1 MANLKIDIYC
11 RDGSPLKITPPMI
24 YGRGVG
30 GAELSMMT
38 WAETMA
44 ARGHQVRVYNN
55 PDTAGD
61 YDDVSYLPQDD
72 FEPRYNR
79 DVLIVYRSPT
89 PDVKNIRSRV
99 KIHWSTDQYTMGNYA
114 TDIVPFVDKVICIS
128 PYHMADYQSRLVEAL
143 SSGKWPMENWSPDWE
158 VVKDNAVNA
167 PLDKITHIDLGV
179 RLQDY
184 PLEME
189 KVLNRFIFCSVPDRG
204 LTVIRQIWP
213 QIKEALPDATLVI
226 TSDYRLW
233 GSHPGNSTHRLN
245 LLGCDGIVFLGAIE
259 RHELA
264 RHQAQA
270 QTHLF
275 PCLYKELFCISA
287 AECQAVGAYPITPD
301 IGALQ
306 TTNEWGTILQ
316 GDAMDPAW
324 QKMYI
329 DIVIA
334 MALDQDR
341 LKELQL
347 ASIKGAR
354 QRFDWE
360 RICDEWEGVIEG
372 ARNEKSR
379 P

>member
-1 MANLKIDIYC
+1 MKLAGGMIMLKIDIYC

-38 WAETMA
+38 WAETMVS
-44 ARGHQVRVYNN
+44 RGHQVRVYNN

-61 YDDVSYLPQDD
+61 YWGVSYLPQSD
-72 FEPRYNR
+72 FEPKYNR

-89 PDVKNIRSRV
+89 PDVENV
-99 KIHWSTDQYTMGNYA
+99 KAGVKLHWSTDQFTMGNYA
-114 TDIVPFVDKVICIS
+114 TDIVPFVDKVVCIS
-128 PYHMADYQSRLVEAL
+128 PYHQADYQSRYN
-143 SSGKWPMENWSPDWE
+143 P
-158 VVKDNAVNA
+158 A
-167 PLDKITHIDLGV
+167 PDKITHIDLGV

-189 KVLNRFIFCSVPDRG
+189 KVLNRFIFCSVPERG

-226 TSDYRLW
+226 TSDHRLW
-233 GSHPGNSTHRLN
+233 GSHSPNNHKYRLD
-245 LLGCDGIVFLGAIE
+245 LLDCDGIVFLGAIE

-270 QTHLF
+270 QIHLY
-275 PCLYKELFCISA
+275 PCLYPELFAISV

-306 TTNEWGTILQ
+306 TTNQWGTILS
-316 GDAMDPAW
+316 GDAMDPSW
-324 QKMYI
+324 QRKYV
-329 DIVIA
+329 DTVIA

-347 ASIKGAR
+347 VSIKGAR
-354 QRFDWE
+354 SRFDWE
-360 RICDEWEGVIEG
+360 RICDDWENLIV
-372 ARNEKSR
+372 NEAG
-379 P
+379 

>member
-1 MANLKIDIYC
+1 MLTIDIFC

-30 GAELSMMT
+30 GAELSLMT

-44 ARGHQVRVYNN
+44 SRGHQIRVYNN
-55 PDTAGD
+55 PDTPGD
-61 YDDVSYLPQDD
+61 YDGVAYLPQDD
-72 FEPRYNR
+72 FEPGYNR
-79 DVLIVYRSPT
+79 DAIVVYRSPT
-89 PDVKNIRSRV
+89 PNLKNIRAAV

-114 TDIVPFVDKVICIS
+114 TDIVPFIDKIICIS
-128 PYHMADYQSRLVEAL
+128 PYHMADYQSRYNPSE
-143 SSGKWPMENWSPDWE
+143 
-158 VVKDNAVNA
+158 
-167 PLDKITHIDLGV
+167 DKITYIDLGV

-189 KVLNRFIFCSVPDRG
+189 KVLNRFIFCSVPERG

-226 TSDYRLW
+226 TSDHRLW
-233 GSHPGNSTHRLN
+233 GSHSPNNHKYRLD

-264 RHQAQA
+264 KHQAQA
-270 QTHLF
+270 QIHLF
-275 PCLYKELFCISA
+275 PCTYPELFAISV
-287 AECQAVGAYPITPD
+287 AECQSVGAYPITPD

-306 TTNEWGTILQ
+306 TTNQWGTILP
-316 GDAMDPAW
+316 GDAMNPAW

-347 ASIKGAR
+347 VSIKSAR
-354 QRFDWE
+354 ARFDWE
-360 RICDEWEGVIEG
+360 KICDKWENVIEG
-372 ARNEKSR
+372 VKKEKSR